1 MTRIGSIGV
10 CKYVNWNAK
19 SAFYVSL
26 ALLKFKDKD
35 LALYMSFLSKTMRFK
50 KQVEIHSLQFAV
62 PMKINLGKIAD
73 ILINFPKNKM
83 EQRAISTL
91 LSDMD
96 DEISALQQKLAKY
109 RQIKQGMMAELLTGR
124 IRLREA

>member
-1 MTRIGSIGV
+1 MVFIFFSNIAGYLPTHGSE
-10 CKYVNWNAK
+10 A
-19 SAFYVSL
+19 S
-26 ALLKFKDKD
+26 
-35 LALYMSFLSKTMRFK
+35 
-50 KQVEIHSLQFAV
+50 
-62 PMKINLGKIAD
+62 D

-124 IRLREA
+124 IRLKEA